1 MERRSLSTR
10 LFQGERVSTS
20 CVLHQCQSV
29 FIVCRDLG
37 GKQQTVTDATNFGG
51 KMKDVTDTWQFVG
64 KKVIAL
70 TIAAYFGEKN
80 KMKALAEMKVN
91 PGREKSNYKTFA
103 KLWRE
108 VISVRDGRNLLAAH
122 SSTLSWKWCVMA
134 RNN

>member
-20 CVLHQCQSV
+20 CV

-91 PGREKSNYKTFA
+91 PSREKSNYKTFA